1 VTRAGQALPRS
12 SDAGRRRRYPMNHVD
27 LVVAIAGVLIT
38 IAAIVLGAWLDL
50 RSGPGGGESRAESRG
65 ESRGAES
72 RRFDDFRG
80 VL

>member
-1 VTRAGQALPRS
+1 MS
-12 SDAGRRRRYPMNHVD
+12 HVD
-27 LVVAIAGVLIT
+27 LVVAIAGVLVT

-50 RSGPGGGESRAESRG
+50 RSGPGGGESSA